1 MPEVTRRRLL
11 SSAAAGA
18 GGVLASSLLPPA
30 LARAA
35 AQGPRRG
42 NLRDIKHV
50 VIHMQENRS
59 FDHYF
64 GTLGGV
70 AGFGDPN
77 ALIQTDP
84 NPPFN
89 AVQGKSIFYQVD
101 PTLDY
106 DTPPPNPPEAI
117 TPQNPDG
124 YLLPFHLDTKSTS
137 SQAIPSTSHA
147 WYYQHLS
154 LNITVPTTAGQP
166 TTALNNNW
174 LQSHFLSD
182 NNSTYGH
189 FYWYVMG
196 YYERQDIPFHFAL
209 AENFTICDHYHCSL
223 LGPTWPNRMYLMT
236 GMIDPEGQYGGP
248 VISNVVPSP
257 VSGEPYTWTTYPERL
272 TKAGISWRIYQEED
286 DYGTN
291 VLEFFK
297 AYQEANP
304 GSPLYEGALT
314 IYPPDRFEWDAKH
327 DKLPTVSWIVPTSGQ
342 SEHPAYLPASG
353 ANYLA
358 SKLNAVAENRNLWN
372 STVFIVNYD
381 ENDGLFDHV
390 VPPLPP
396 AGTPGEF
403 VEPSGNWG
411 TTPPSPNWPIGGG
424 VRVPA
429 FIISP
434 WTVGGYVASEQF
446 DHTSVLQFLEQVT
459 GVQETNITAWRRET
473 FGDLTSA
480 LGFSNGKATTFP
492 PRLPNTIGDFW
503 EAENE
508 VETLPPAMFPGA
520 NQTPPVQEK
529 RRHRHSWNQPT
540 RGWDRSHERKALP
553 RTLSRAEENRTTHR
567 ADFGESGDGVYL
579 AKIQAVADKPLI
591 TGTVYAFVPAIVGG
605 AVGIFNTSTFTLA
618 SAVSSGTTN
627 PYGAAATPDGS
638 QVWVTE
644 SGTNTVSVIDTSTG
658 KIASTIVVGI
668 YPHGIAI
675 TPDGKTA
682 YVANTGP
689 NTGPGGSQTV
699 SVVNVAS
706 QTETGTIDVGEGP
719 QIVTI
724 SPDGS
729 LAFVTCADGLYVI
742 TTANGSVAKVREPL
756 HQPHGVAVTPDG
768 KHVYV
773 TDSERDQVVVLAT
786 SGLRTVGRIGVGNT
800 PWNTAFNSGGSSAYV
815 TNSNDNTVSVI
826 NTATQRVTQT
836 IGLGS
841 FTYTDTPKGQTMP
854 VTYTQPNQIPTAIAL
869 APPDNRYLWVACNV
883 SGSLAII
890 DTTTNKVTNTA
901 QAGLGTEPTAIAFA
915 S

>member
-1 MPEVTRRRLL
+1 MPEITRRRLL

-30 LARAA
+30 LAQAA
-35 AQGPRRG
+35 AAGPRRG
-42 NLRDIKHV
+42 SLRDVKHV

-64 GTLGGV
+64 GTLAGV
-70 AGFGDPN
+70 RGFGDTNVPVQSSP
-77 ALIQTDP
+77 A
-84 NPPFN
+84 
-89 AVQGKSIFYQVD
+89 AVDGKSLFYQQD
-101 PTLDY
+101 PY
-106 DTPPPNPPEAI
+106 
-117 TPQNPDG
+117 NPDG
-124 YLLPFHLDTKSTS
+124 YLLPWHLDTQSTS

-147 WYYQHLS
+147 WYYQHDS
-154 LNITVPTTAGQP
+154 LNITVGPT

-174 LQSHFLSD
+174 IPSHYAAD
-182 NNSTYGH
+182 GTAH
-189 FYWYVMG
+189 YWYVMG

-209 AENFTICDHYHCSL
+209 AETFTLCDHYHCSL

-236 GMIDPEGQYGGP
+236 GMIDPTGANGGP

-257 VSGEPYTWTTYPERL
+257 ASGTPYTWTTYPERL
-272 TKAGISWRIYQEED
+272 TQAGISWRVYQEED

-291 VLEFFK
+291 VLEFF
-297 AYQEANP
+297 EAFQAAKP
-304 GSPLYEGALT
+304 GSALYEGGLT

-327 DKLPTVSWIVPTSGQ
+327 GQLPTVSWIVPTSGQ

-358 SKLNAVAENRNLWN
+358 SKLNAVAENRDLWN

-390 VPPLPP
+390 TPPLPP
-396 AGTPGEF
+396 AGTADEF
-403 VEPSGNWG
+403 VDAGSN
-411 TTPPSPNWPIGGG
+411 TTPASPNWPIGGG

-429 FIISP
+429 FIVSP

-446 DHTSVLQFLEQVT
+446 DHTSVLQFLERLT
-459 GVQETNITAWRRET
+459 GVSEPNITQWRRQT

-492 PRLPNTIGDFW
+492 RTLPNTIGEFW
-503 EAENE
+503 QAEQE
-508 VETLPPAMFPGA
+508 VETLPAASIPGA
-520 NQTPPVQEK
+520 NQTFPVQEK
-529 RRHRHSWNQPT
+529 HRPGLPWNPQPRPWT
-540 RGWDRSHERKALP
+540 RGGDSRKALP
-553 RTLSRAEENRTTHR
+553 RTASRLEENRTTHR
-567 ADFGESGDGVYL
+567 ADFGPSGDQVYL
-579 AKIQAVADKPLI
+579 AKIQAVANKPLI
-591 TGTVYAFVPAIVGG
+591 AGTAYAFVPAIVGG

-638 QVWVTE
+638 EVWVTE
-644 SGTNTVSVIDTSTG
+644 SGTNTVSVISTSTT
-658 KIASTIVVGI
+658 KITGTVVVGI

-675 TPDGKTA
+675 TPDGSTA

-699 SVVNVAS
+699 SVLDVSS
-706 QTETGTIDVGEGP
+706 QAQTGTINVGEAP
-719 QIVTI
+719 QIVTV

-729 LAFVTCADGLYVI
+729 LVFVTCADGLYVI
-742 TTANGSVAKVREPL
+742 KTAGGSVSKVPEPL
-756 HQPHGVAVTPDG
+756 HQPHGVTITADA
-768 KHVYV
+768 KHAWV
-773 TDSERDQVVVLAT
+773 TDSERDQVVVIAT
-786 SGLRTVGRIGVGNT
+786 SSLRTVGRIAVGRT
-800 PWNTAFNSGGSSAYV
+800 PWNTAFSSDGSTAYV
-815 TNSNDNTVSVI
+815 TNSNENTVSVI
-826 NTATQRVTQT
+826 NTATQRVTEKIQ
-836 IGLGS
+836 LGS
-841 FTYTDTPKGQTMP
+841 FTYTDT
-854 VTYTQPNQIPTAIAL
+854 VTKFTQPNQIPTAIAL
-869 APPDNRYLWVACNV
+869 APDNRYIWVACNV

-890 DTTTNKVTNTA
+890 DTTTNAVTSTA

>member
-18 GGVLASSLLPPA
+18 GGVLASSILPPA
-30 LARAA
+30 LAKAA

-42 NLRDIKHV
+42 RMSDVKHV

-70 AGFGDPN
+70 AGFGDRN

-101 PTLDY
+101 PPQDS
-106 DTPPPNPPEAI
+106 DVSPPVPI
-117 TPQNPDG
+117 TPANPDG
-124 YLLPFHLDTKSTS
+124 YLLPWHLDTQSTS

-154 LNITVPTTAGQP
+154 LNITVPTTAGQT

-174 LQSHFLSD
+174 LQSHYLADHSA
-182 NNSTYGH
+182 N
-189 FYWYVMG
+189 YWYVMG

-209 AENFTICDHYHCSL
+209 AETFTLLDHYHCSL

-257 VSGEPYTWTTYPERL
+257 ATGTPYTWTTYPERL
-272 TKAGISWRIYQEED
+272 TEAGISWRVYQEED

-291 VLEFFK
+291 VLEFF
-297 AYQEANP
+297 EAFQSAKP
-304 GSPLYEGALT
+304 GSPLYEGGLT

-327 DKLPTVSWIVPTSGQ
+327 GKLPTVSWIVPTSGQ

-358 SKLNAVAENRNLWN
+358 SKLNAVAENRDLWN

-390 VPPLPP
+390 LPPLPP

-403 VEPSGNWG
+403 VDAGSN
-411 TTPPSPNWPIGGG
+411 TTPASPNWPIGGG

-429 FIISP
+429 FIVSP

-446 DHTSVLQFLEQVT
+446 DHTSVIQFLEKVT
-459 GVQETNITAWRRET
+459 GVPEPTNITKWRRQT

-480 LGFSNGKATTFP
+480 LGFSNGKRTTFP
-492 PRLPNTIGDFW
+492 PTFPNTIGEFW
-503 EAENE
+503 QAENE
-508 VETLPPAMFPGA
+508 VETLPAATFPGA

-529 RRHRHSWNQPT
+529 RRPRLPWNPQP
-540 RGWDRSHERKALP
+540 RPWERSDSRKALP
-553 RTLSRAEENRTTHR
+553 RTLSRLEENRTTHR
-567 ADFGESGDGVYL
+567 ADFGNSGDGVYL
-579 AKIQAVADKPLI
+579 AKIQAASDKPLI
-591 TGTVYAFVPAIVGG
+591 SGTTYAFVPAIVGG

-638 QVWVTE
+638 EVWVTE
-644 SGTNTVSVIDTSTG
+644 SGTNTVSIISTSTG
-658 KIASTIVVGI
+658 KITSTVVVGI

-706 QTETGTIDVGEGP
+706 QTETGTIDVGEAP
-719 QIVTI
+719 QIVTV

-729 LAFVTCADGLYVI
+729 LVFVTCADGVYVI
-742 TTANGSVAKVREPL
+742 KTASGAVSKVPERL
-756 HQPHGVAVTPDG
+756 HQPHGVAITPDG
-768 KHVYV
+768 THAWV
-773 TDSERDQVVVLAT
+773 TDSDRDEVVVLAT
-786 SGLRTVGRIGVGNT
+786 ASLRTVSRIRVGST
-800 PWNTAFNSGGSSAYV
+800 PWNTAFSSDGSSAYV
-815 TNSNDNTVSVI
+815 SNSNDNTVSVI
-826 NTATQRVTQT
+826 NTATQRVTKT
-836 IGLGS
+836 IPLGS
-841 FTYTDTPKGQTMP
+841 FTYTDTKT
-854 VTYTQPNQIPTAIAL
+854 TFTQPNQIPTAIAL
-869 APPDNRYLWVACNV
+869 APDNRYMWVACNV

-890 DTTTNKVTNTA
+890 DTTTNTVTNTA
-901 QAGLGTEPTAIAFA
+901 QAGLGTEPTAVTFA
-915 S
+915 A

>member
-35 AQGPRRG
+35 AEGPRRG
-42 NLRDIKHV
+42 RINDVKHV

-77 ALIQTDP
+77 ALVQTDP

-101 PTLDY
+101 PPQDLDV
-106 DTPPPNPPEAI
+106 TPPQAI
-117 TPQNPDG
+117 TPANPDG
-124 YLLPFHLDTKSTS
+124 YLLPWHLDTRSTS

-174 LQSHFLSD
+174 LQSHYLADHSA
-182 NNSTYGH
+182 N
-189 FYWYVMG
+189 YWYVMG

-209 AENFTICDHYHCSL
+209 AETFTLLDHYHCSL

-257 VSGEPYTWTTYPERL
+257 ATGTPYTWTTYPERL
-272 TKAGISWRIYQEED
+272 TEAGISWRVYQEED

-291 VLEFFK
+291 VLEFF
-297 AYQEANP
+297 EAFQSAKP
-304 GSPLYEGALT
+304 GSPLYEGGLT

-358 SKLNAVAENRNLWN
+358 SKLNAVAENRDLW
-372 STVFIVNYD
+372 SKTVFIVNYD

-390 VPPLPP
+390 LPPLPP

-403 VEPSGNWG
+403 VNAGTN
-411 TTPPSPNWPIGGG
+411 TTPNSPNWPIGGG

-429 FIISP
+429 FIVSP

-446 DHTSVLQFLEQVT
+446 DHTSVIQFLEKVT
-459 GVQETNITAWRRET
+459 GVPEPSNITNWRRQT

-480 LGFSNGKATTFP
+480 LGFSNGKRTTFP
-492 PRLPNTIGDFW
+492 PTFPNTIGEFW
-503 EAENE
+503 QAENE
-508 VETLPPAMFPGA
+508 VETLPAATFPGA
-520 NQTPPVQEK
+520 NQTPPVQEE
-529 RRHRHSWNQPT
+529 RRPRLPWNPQP
-540 RGWDRSHERKALP
+540 RPWERSGSRRALP
-553 RTLSRAEENRTTHR
+553 RTLSRLEENRTTHR
-567 ADFGESGDGVYL
+567 ADFGNSGDGVYL
-579 AKIQAVADKPLI
+579 AKIQAVADKPL
-591 TGTVYAFVPAIVGG
+591 TSGTTYAFVPAIVGG

-638 QVWVTE
+638 EVWVTE
-644 SGTNTVSVIDTSTG
+644 SGTNTVSIISTSTG
-658 KIASTIVVGI
+658 KITSTVVVGI

-719 QIVTI
+719 QIVTV

-729 LAFVTCADGLYVI
+729 LVFVTCADGVYVI
-742 TTANGSVAKVREPL
+742 KTASGAVSKVPERL
-756 HQPHGVAVTPDG
+756 HQPHGVAITPDG
-768 KHVYV
+768 THAWV
-773 TDSERDQVVVLAT
+773 TDSERDQVVVLET
-786 SGLRTVGRIGVGNT
+786 SSLRTVGRINVGRT
-800 PWNTAFNSGGSSAYV
+800 PWGTAFSSDGSTAYV
-815 TNSNDNTVSVI
+815 SNSNDNTVSVI
-826 NTATQRVTQT
+826 NTATQRVTET
-836 IGLGS
+836 IPLLS
-841 FTYTDTPKGQTMP
+841 FTYTDAKTTF
-854 VTYTQPNQIPTAIAL
+854 TQPNQIPTAIAL
-869 APPDNRYLWVACNV
+869 APDNRYIWVACNV

-890 DTTTNKVTNTA
+890 DTTTNTVTHTA
-901 QAGLGTEPTAIAFA
+901 QAGLGTEPTAVTFA
-915 S
+915 A